1 MEATQKQIDDWKA
14 KHGDVFQIT
23 VEDKNAYLRKPDRKT
38 LAFAMTKA
46 QTDPLGF
53 AEILV
58 NNCWLGGD
66 EEMKTNDAYFLAVT
80 SQLDKLVEV
89 KTSELKKL

>member
-1 MEATQKQIDDWKA
+1 MEATQKQIDAWKA

-23 VEDKNAYLRKPDRKT
+23 VEDKHAYLCKPDRKI
-38 LAFAMTKA
+38 LAFAMTKV